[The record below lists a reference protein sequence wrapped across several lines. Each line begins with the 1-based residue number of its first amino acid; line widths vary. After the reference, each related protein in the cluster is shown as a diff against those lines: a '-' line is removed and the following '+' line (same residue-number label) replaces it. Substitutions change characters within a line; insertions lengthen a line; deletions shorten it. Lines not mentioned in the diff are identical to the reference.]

1 MENEQ
6 RPTRGRLSKVDLL
19 PDSIREQL
27 HQMLREKRH
36 TQEEI
41 REAINTLIDE
51 HNLPEEMQLS
61 RTGLNR
67 YASRM
72 EKVGAKIRASRE
84 MAEVWAAKL
93 GSAPTSDVGKLLME
107 FVKTLAFET
116 SMSMAEDDKP
126 VAPKALGQLE
136 LVAQRLEAAA
146 MNARKRSAMRL
157 RRRWQKKPK
166 SWSER
171 AVCQAVRL
179 TPSNGTFWGLAH
191 DTDEHVQ

>member
-41 REAINTLIDE
+41 REAINALIDE

-126 VAPKALGQLE
+126 VAPKALGQLA

-146 MNARKRSAMRL
+146 MTSHKREKAIRDAFAQEMAEKTEEL
-157 RRRWQKKPK
+157 
-166 SWSER
+166 
-171 AVCQAVRL
+171 VR
-179 TPSNGTFWGLAH
+179 TGGLSGGAA
-191 DTDEHVQ
+191 DTIKRDILGISV

>member
-41 REAINTLIDE
+41 REAINALIDE

-67 YASRM
+67 YAIRM
-72 EKVGAKIRASRE
+72 EKVGVKIRASRE

-126 VAPKALGQLE
+126 VAPKALGQLA

-146 MNARKRSAMRL
+146 MTSHKREKAIREAFAQEMAEKTEELVRTGGLSGGAADTIKREILGISA
-157 RRRWQKKPK
+157 
-166 SWSER
+166 
-171 AVCQAVRL
+171 
-179 TPSNGTFWGLAH
+179 
-191 DTDEHVQ
+191 

>member
-1 MENEQ
+1 MAVEKT
-6 RPTRGRLSKVDLL
+6 TRGRPSKIDLL
-19 PDSIREQL
+19 PNGVRDQL

-41 REAINTLIDE
+41 REAINELIDS
-51 HNLPEEMQLS
+51 HNLPEDMKLS

-72 EKVGAKIRASRE
+72 EEIRASRE
-84 MAEVWAAKL
+84 MAEIWAAKL

-116 SMSMAEDDKP
+116 SMSLAEEEGP
-126 VAPKALGQLE
+126 VEPKALGQLA

-146 MNARKRSAMRL
+146 MASHKREKEIRQAFAEEAAAQAEKITKSAGL
-157 RRRWQKKPK
+157 SAETAADIRRQILGI
-166 SWSER
+166 
-171 AVCQAVRL
+171 V
-179 TPSNGTFWGLAH
+179 
-191 DTDEHVQ
+191 

>member
-6 RPTRGRLSKVDLL
+6 RSTRGRLSKVDLL
-19 PDSIREQL
+19 PDNIREQL

-41 REAINTLIDE
+41 REAINALIDE

-67 YASRM
+67 YAIRM

-126 VAPKALGQLE
+126 VAPKALGQLA

-146 MNARKRSAMRL
+146 MTSHKREKAIRDAFAQEMAEKTEELVRTGGLSGGAADTIKREILGISA
-157 RRRWQKKPK
+157 
-166 SWSER
+166 
-171 AVCQAVRL
+171 
-179 TPSNGTFWGLAH
+179 
-191 DTDEHVQ
+191 

>member
-41 REAINTLIDE
+41 REAINALIDE
-51 HNLPEEMQLS
+51 HNLPEDMQLS

-116 SMSMAEDDKP
+116 SMSMAEEEKP
-126 VAPKALGQLE
+126 ITPKALGQLA

-146 MNARKRSAMRL
+146 MTSHKREKAIRDAFAQEMAEKTEEL
-157 RRRWQKKPK
+157 
-166 SWSER
+166 
-171 AVCQAVRL
+171 VR
-179 TPSNGTFWGLAH
+179 TGGLSGGAA
-191 DTDEHVQ
+191 DTIKREILGISV

>member
-41 REAINTLIDE
+41 REAINALIDE
-51 HNLPEEMQLS
+51 HNLPEDMQLS

-126 VAPKALGQLE
+126 VAPKALGQLA

-146 MNARKRSAMRL
+146 MTSHKREKAIRDAFAQEMAEKTEELVRTGGLSGGAADTIKREILGISA
-157 RRRWQKKPK
+157 
-166 SWSER
+166 
-171 AVCQAVRL
+171 
-179 TPSNGTFWGLAH
+179 
-191 DTDEHVQ
+191 

>member
-36 TQEEI
+36 TQEDI
-41 REAINTLIDE
+41 REAINALIDE

-67 YASRM
+67 YAIRM

-126 VAPKALGQLE
+126 VAPKALGQLA

-146 MNARKRSAMRL
+146 MTSHRREKAIRDAFAQEMAEKTEELVRTGGLSGGAADTIKREILGISA
-157 RRRWQKKPK
+157 
-166 SWSER
+166 
-171 AVCQAVRL
+171 
-179 TPSNGTFWGLAH
+179 
-191 DTDEHVQ
+191 

>member
-6 RPTRGRLSKVDLL
+6 RSTRGRLSKVDLL
-19 PDSIREQL
+19 PDNIREQL

-41 REAINTLIDE
+41 REAINALIDE

-126 VAPKALGQLE
+126 VAPKALGQLA

-146 MNARKRSAMRL
+146 MTSHKREKAIRDAFAQEMAEKTEELVRTGGLSGGAADTIKREILGISA
-157 RRRWQKKPK
+157 
-166 SWSER
+166 
-171 AVCQAVRL
+171 
-179 TPSNGTFWGLAH
+179 
-191 DTDEHVQ
+191 

>member
-41 REAINTLIDE
+41 REAINALIDE

-67 YASRM
+67 YATRM

-126 VAPKALGQLE
+126 IAPKALGQLA

-146 MNARKRSAMRL
+146 MTSHKREKAIRDAFAQEMAEKTEELVRTGGLSGGAADTIKREILGISA
-157 RRRWQKKPK
+157 
-166 SWSER
+166 
-171 AVCQAVRL
+171 
-179 TPSNGTFWGLAH
+179 
-191 DTDEHVQ
+191 

>member
-41 REAINTLIDE
+41 REAINALIDE

-67 YASRM
+67 YAIRM

-116 SMSMAEDDKP
+116 SMSMAEGDKP
-126 VAPKALGQLE
+126 VAPKALGQLA

-146 MNARKRSAMRL
+146 MTSHKREKAIRDAFAQEMAEKTEELVRTGGLSGSA
-157 RRRWQKKPK
+157 
-166 SWSER
+166 
-171 AVCQAVRL
+171 A
-179 TPSNGTFWGLAH
+179 
-191 DTDEHVQ
+191 DTIKRDLLGISA

>member
-41 REAINTLIDE
+41 REAINALIDE

-67 YASRM
+67 YAIRM

-126 VAPKALGQLE
+126 VTPKALGQLA

-146 MNARKRSAMRL
+146 MTSHRREKAIRDAFAQEMAEKTEELVRTGGLSGGAADTIKREILGISA
-157 RRRWQKKPK
+157 
-166 SWSER
+166 
-171 AVCQAVRL
+171 
-179 TPSNGTFWGLAH
+179 
-191 DTDEHVQ
+191 

>member
-41 REAINTLIDE
+41 REAINALIDE

-93 GSAPTSDVGKLLME
+93 GSAPTSDVGRLLME

-126 VAPKALGQLE
+126 VAPKALGQLA

-146 MNARKRSAMRL
+146 MTSHKREKAIRDAFAQEMAEKTEELVRTGGLSGGAADTIKRDILGISA
-157 RRRWQKKPK
+157 
-166 SWSER
+166 
-171 AVCQAVRL
+171 
-179 TPSNGTFWGLAH
+179 
-191 DTDEHVQ
+191 

>member
-41 REAINTLIDE
+41 REAINALIDE

-67 YASRM
+67 YAIRM

-126 VAPKALGQLE
+126 VAPKALGQLA

-146 MNARKRSAMRL
+146 MTSHKREKAIRDAFAQEMAEKTEELVRTGGLSGGAADTIKRDILGISA
-157 RRRWQKKPK
+157 
-166 SWSER
+166 
-171 AVCQAVRL
+171 
-179 TPSNGTFWGLAH
+179 
-191 DTDEHVQ
+191 

>member
-41 REAINTLIDE
+41 REAINALIDE

-67 YASRM
+67 YAIRM

-126 VAPKALGQLE
+126 IAPKALGQLA
-136 LVAQRLEAAA
+136 LVAQRLEAGAMTSHKREKAIRDAFAQEVAEKTEELVRTGGLSGGAA
-146 MNARKRSAMRL
+146 DTIKREILGISA
-157 RRRWQKKPK
+157 
-166 SWSER
+166 
-171 AVCQAVRL
+171 
-179 TPSNGTFWGLAH
+179 
-191 DTDEHVQ
+191 

>member
-41 REAINTLIDE
+41 REAINALIDE
-51 HNLPEEMQLS
+51 YNLPEEMQLS

-67 YASRM
+67 YAIRM

-116 SMSMAEDDKP
+116 SMSMAEGDKP
-126 VAPKALGQLE
+126 VAPKALGQLA

-146 MNARKRSAMRL
+146 MTSHKREKAIRDAFAQEMAEKTEELVRTGGLSGGAADTIKREILGISA
-157 RRRWQKKPK
+157 
-166 SWSER
+166 
-171 AVCQAVRL
+171 
-179 TPSNGTFWGLAH
+179 
-191 DTDEHVQ
+191 

>member
-41 REAINTLIDE
+41 REAINALIDE

-67 YASRM
+67 YAIRM

-126 VAPKALGQLE
+126 IAPKALGQLA

-146 MNARKRSAMRL
+146 MTSHKREKAIRDAFAQEMAEKTEELVRTGGLSGGAADTIKRELLGISA
-157 RRRWQKKPK
+157 
-166 SWSER
+166 
-171 AVCQAVRL
+171 
-179 TPSNGTFWGLAH
+179 
-191 DTDEHVQ
+191 

>member
-27 HQMLREKRH
+27 HHMLREKRH

-41 REAINTLIDE
+41 REAINALIDE
-51 HNLPEEMQLS
+51 HNLPEDMQLS

-126 VAPKALGQLE
+126 IAPKALGQLA

-146 MNARKRSAMRL
+146 MTSHKREKAIRDAFAQEMAEKTEELVRTGGLSGGAADTIKREILGISA
-157 RRRWQKKPK
+157 
-166 SWSER
+166 
-171 AVCQAVRL
+171 
-179 TPSNGTFWGLAH
+179 
-191 DTDEHVQ
+191 

>member
-41 REAINTLIDE
+41 REAINALIDE

-67 YASRM
+67 YAIRM

-126 VAPKALGQLE
+126 VAPKALGQLA

-146 MNARKRSAMRL
+146 MTSHKREKAIRDAFAQEMAEKTEELVRTGGLSGGAADTIKRELLGISA
-157 RRRWQKKPK
+157 
-166 SWSER
+166 
-171 AVCQAVRL
+171 
-179 TPSNGTFWGLAH
+179 
-191 DTDEHVQ
+191 

>member
-41 REAINTLIDE
+41 REAINAMIDE

-67 YASRM
+67 YAIRM

-126 VAPKALGQLE
+126 VAPKALGQLA

-146 MNARKRSAMRL
+146 MTSHKREKAIRDAFAQEMAEKTEELVRTGGLSGGAADTIKREILGISA
-157 RRRWQKKPK
+157 
-166 SWSER
+166 
-171 AVCQAVRL
+171 
-179 TPSNGTFWGLAH
+179 
-191 DTDEHVQ
+191 

>member
-126 VAPKALGQLE
+126 VAPKALGQLA

-146 MNARKRSAMRL
+146 MTSHKREKAIRDAFAQEMAEKTEEL
-157 RRRWQKKPK
+157 
-166 SWSER
+166 
-171 AVCQAVRL
+171 VR
-179 TPSNGTFWGLAH
+179 TGGLAGGAA
-191 DTDEHVQ
+191 DTIKRDILGISA

>member
-27 HQMLREKRH
+27 HQMLREKRY

-41 REAINTLIDE
+41 REAINALIDE

-126 VAPKALGQLE
+126 VAPKALGQLA

-146 MNARKRSAMRL
+146 MTSHKREKAIRDAFAQEMAEKTEELVRTGGLSGGAADTIKRELLGISA
-157 RRRWQKKPK
+157 
-166 SWSER
+166 
-171 AVCQAVRL
+171 
-179 TPSNGTFWGLAH
+179 
-191 DTDEHVQ
+191 

>member
-41 REAINTLIDE
+41 REAINALIDE
-51 HNLPEEMQLS
+51 HNLPGEMQLS

-93 GSAPTSDVGKLLME
+93 GSAPTLDVGRLLME

-116 SMSMAEDDKP
+116 SMSMTEDDKP
-126 VAPKALGQLE
+126 VAPKALGQLA

-146 MNARKRSAMRL
+146 MTSHKREKAIRDAFAQEMAEKTEEL
-157 RRRWQKKPK
+157 V
-166 SWSER
+166 R
-171 AVCQAVRL
+171 A
-179 TPSNGTFWGLAH
+179 GGLSGGAA
-191 DTDEHVQ
+191 DTIKREILGISV

>member
-41 REAINTLIDE
+41 REAINALIDE
-51 HNLPEEMQLS
+51 HNLPEDMQLS

-84 MAEVWAAKL
+84 MAEAWAARL
-93 GSAPTSDVGKLLME
+93 GAAPTSDVGKLLME

-116 SMSMAEDDKP
+116 SMSMAEEDKP
-126 VAPKALGQLE
+126 IAPKALGQLA

-146 MNARKRSAMRL
+146 MTSHKREKAIRDAFAQEMAEKTEELVRTGGLSGSA
-157 RRRWQKKPK
+157 
-166 SWSER
+166 
-171 AVCQAVRL
+171 A
-179 TPSNGTFWGLAH
+179 
-191 DTDEHVQ
+191 DTIKRDILGISA

>member
-41 REAINTLIDE
+41 REAINALIDE
-51 HNLPEEMQLS
+51 HNLPGEMQLS

-126 VAPKALGQLE
+126 VAPKALGQLA

-146 MNARKRSAMRL
+146 MTSHKREKAIRDAFAQEMAEKTEELVRTGGLSGGAADTIKREILGISA
-157 RRRWQKKPK
+157 
-166 SWSER
+166 
-171 AVCQAVRL
+171 
-179 TPSNGTFWGLAH
+179 
-191 DTDEHVQ
+191 